1 MTREQLEQVRRFFE
15 PYGNQPGFAPAL
27 ELVAHAA
34 ELQAFVM
41 EVAEGLASPG
51 VPACHE
57 VNRLLRQAT
66 ALRAKIEPMKGRR
79 HGC

>member
-27 ELVAHAA
+27 ELVAHAT

-41 EVAEGLASPG
+41 DAAEGLASPG
-51 VPACHE
+51 VPLGHE

-66 ALRAKIEPMKGRR
+66 VLRAKIEPPRGAR
-79 HGC
+79 